1 MKEGKR
7 KVEISQHGKIAYS
20 RWYLRVVEEIVA
32 EVKLPKVDKAEK
44 AATRVDGTIEATA
57 AEVKANHMTSVII
70 TINPVPQAT
79 TAVFS
84 FRHP

>member
-1 MKEGKR
+1 M
-7 KVEISQHGKIAYS
+7 
-20 RWYLRVVEEIVA
+20 
-32 EVKLPKVDKAEK
+32 PKVDKAEK
-44 AATRVDGTIEATA
+44 ATARVNGTIEATA

-84 FRHP
+84 FKHP